1 MKRDPR
7 LPEGDDGRTIVN
19 MNVEGMPW
27 YQKPSP
33 DAPEASGEGNGAGG
47 SEAPYQMTRQ
57 ESRMYMWGALK
68 AALLVG
74 FIFAAVF
81 FIFIFLL
88 DFSFMH

>member
-33 DAPEASGEGNGAGG
+33 DAQTGEEDASGTR
-47 SEAPYQMTRQ
+47 SEHPYQMTKE

-68 AALLVG
+68 AALLVAA
-74 FIFAAVF
+74 IFAVVF
-81 FIFIFLL
+81 FLFILFLDL
-88 DFSFMH
+88 FLMSR

>member
-33 DAPEASGEGNGAGG
+33 DAVEDTEEKSGSGG
-47 SEAPYQMTRQ
+47 SQAPYQMTRE

-88 DFSFMH
+88 DLSFMK